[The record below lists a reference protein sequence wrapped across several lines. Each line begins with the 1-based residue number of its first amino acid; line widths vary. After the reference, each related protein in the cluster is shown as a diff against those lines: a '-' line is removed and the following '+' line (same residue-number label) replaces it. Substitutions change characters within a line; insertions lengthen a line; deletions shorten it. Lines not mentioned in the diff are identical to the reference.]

1 MISRIALLKK
11 FLLNNIVTIIMIV
24 LTFILYEKIN
34 LGYEN
39 FDKLCFCLI
48 LPFLCLLQSL
58 VLIIISLY
66 ENEIR
71 EINNGKTFYLINKY
85 LCLYFNFGQAVIL
98 LSSIILNISLLT
110 LFMEMLG
117 LFLLT
122 IGNYFP
128 KLKES
133 KIVRSVSFKVN
144 NDINKWNRFTR
155 VSGLTYMLLG
165 LVIML
170 LGLFNDLI
178 IIVIALG
185 LIIVCGIGLQLYS
198 IALGKR

>member
-1 MISRIALLKK
+1 
-11 FLLNNIVTIIMIV
+11 
-24 LTFILYEKIN
+24 
-34 LGYEN
+34 
-39 FDKLCFCLI
+39 
-48 LPFLCLLQSL
+48 
-58 VLIIISLY
+58 
-66 ENEIR
+66 
-71 EINNGKTFYLINKY
+71 
-85 LCLYFNFGQAVIL
+85 
-98 LSSIILNISLLT
+98 
-110 LFMEMLG
+110 MLG

-185 LIIVCGIGLQLYS
+185 LIIVFGIGLQLYS